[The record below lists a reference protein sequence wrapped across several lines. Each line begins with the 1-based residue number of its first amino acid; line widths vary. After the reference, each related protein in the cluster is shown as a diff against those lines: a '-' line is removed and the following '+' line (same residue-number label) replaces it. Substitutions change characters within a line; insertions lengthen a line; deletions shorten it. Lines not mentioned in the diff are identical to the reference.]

1 MPDLLI
7 ELFSE
12 EIPARMQTRA
22 AEDLRARVTDALVE
36 AGLTYAGAAAFSTP
50 RRLTLTVQGLLA
62 QSPTTTEERKGP
74 RTDAPDKAVEG
85 FLRGAGLSRDDLSIR
100 DEKKGQVYFATIT
113 KPGRPAADI
122 VAEVLENTIRNFPWP
137 KSMRWGTGSLKWVRP
152 LHSILCILTD
162 DAGEASVVPMN
173 IDGITS
179 ANTTQ
184 GHRFM
189 APGTLTVSSFD
200 DYQTKLKRAHVVLDA
215 TERADHIWQDA
226 TNQAFAAGLEVVED
240 KALLA
245 EVAGLVEWPVVLM
258 GQIDDDFLGLPPEV
272 LQTSMRE
279 HQKFFSVRNPK
290 SNRIERF
297 ITVANVETADQGAT
311 ILQGN
316 QKVLAA
322 RLSDAKFFW
331 ENDLRVAKD
340 DMSVWTQA
348 LENVTF
354 HNKLG
359 SQSERINR
367 IAALAREIAPAVDAN
382 PDLAE
387 KAARIAKADLSSEMV
402 YEFPELQ
409 GLMGRYYAS
418 EAGLPPEVATAC
430 QEHYSPL
437 GPSDDV
443 PTAPVSVAVALADK
457 LDTLT
462 GFWAIDEKP
471 TGSKDPFALRRAA
484 LGVIRLVLES
494 NHSVPFSELCEG
506 ALDRLFQYFV
516 EEPKCLSFYLE
527 TDEEGEIWDDFW
539 VRDPNYHSRH
549 EDDEPPF
556 VQIDEAHAILR
567 EKLRAGELTWT
578 YRTWFTDLTAKT
590 PEAKRSNGLTAFP
603 KRVASLAELVA
614 NLLAFF
620 HDRLKVY
627 LKDQGIRHD
636 VIDACIAMEGNDDL
650 TLLVKR
656 ATALS
661 DFLKTDDGE
670 NLLQGFK
677 RANNILTQAEEKDG
691 VEYSYGAD
699 VKFAEMDAEKALFQ
713 ALDAGEP
720 AITSA
725 LEAEEFAGAMSAMAA
740 LRAPIDGFFD
750 AVQVNTDSDIL
761 RRNRLNLLSRIRQIC
776 LQAADLTRIEG

>member
-12 EIPARMQTRA
+12 EIPARMQARA
-22 AEDLRARVTDALVE
+22 AADLQSRMTDGLVE

-62 QSPTTTEERKGP
+62 ESPTVREERKGP
-74 RTDAPDKAVEG
+74 RVDAPEKAIEG
-85 FLRGAGLSRDDLSIR
+85 FLRGAGVSRNDLEVR

-113 KPGRPAADI
+113 RPGRPAADI
-122 VAEVLENTIRNFPWP
+122 VAETLEGVIRNFPWP
-137 KSMRWGTGSLKWVRP
+137 KSMRWGAGSLRWVRP

-162 DAGEASVVPMN
+162 DAGEARTVPLEL
-173 IDGITS
+173 DGIS
-179 ANTTQ
+179 AGNTTR
-184 GHRFM
+184 GHRFL
-189 APGTLTVSSFD
+189 APDSFTVSSFD
-200 DYQTKLKRAHVVLDA
+200 DYAAKLKRAHVVLDPA
-215 TERADHIWQDA
+215 ERADHIWQDA

-240 KALLA
+240 KGLLA

-258 GQIDDDFLGLPPEV
+258 GTIDAEFLDLPPEV
-272 LQTSMRE
+272 LQTSMKE
-279 HQKFFSVRNPK
+279 HQKFFSVKNPK
-290 SNRIERF
+290 TGRIERF
-297 ITVANVETADQGAT
+297 ITVANTQTADNGTT

-316 QKVLAA
+316 QKVLSA
-322 RLSDAKFFW
+322 RLADAKFFW

-340 DMSVWTQA
+340 QQMQPW
-348 LENVTF
+348 LESLKNVTF

-359 SQSERINR
+359 SQAERIDR
-367 IAALAREIAPAVDAN
+367 IAALAREIAPVVGAD

-387 KAARIAKADLSSEMV
+387 QAARIAKADLNSEMV

-409 GLMGRYYAS
+409 GLMGRYYAQA
-418 EAGLPPEVATAC
+418 AGMPAEVAAAA

-484 LGVIRLVLES
+484 LGVIRQVLES
-494 NHSVPFSELCEG
+494 NLSTKLKKLFQNALWEIVKTLADSQRTAIVTNHEDGSRSILRKREQDLLEGEGFKFARSELRE
-506 ALDRLFQYFV
+506 AF
-516 EEPKCLSFYLE
+516 
-527 TDEEGEIWDDFW
+527 EEGTVGFLDSKGLEIT
-539 VRDPNYHSRH
+539 
-549 EDDEPPF
+549 
-556 VQIDEAHAILR
+556 
-567 EKLRAGELTWT
+567 GEVG
-578 YRTWFTDLTAKT
+578 K
-590 PEAKRSNGLTAFP
+590 PIEI
-603 KRVASLAELVA
+603 ASSLLV
-614 NLLAFF
+614 FF

-627 LKDQGIRHD
+627 LRDQGIRHD
-636 VIDACIAMEGNDDL
+636 VIDACIAMDGNDDL

-661 DFLKTDDGE
+661 DFLKTDDGG

-699 VKFAEMDAEKALFQ
+699 VKFAETDTEKALFK
-713 ALDAGEP
+713 ALDTGEP
-720 AITSA
+720 AIEKA
-725 LEAEEFAGAMSAMAA
+725 LEAEDFAGAMGAMAA

-750 AVQVNTDSDIL
+750 DVQVNTDNDIL